1 MLPFPITGTL
11 LCVWTCLQWRASLTV
26 TTEPL
31 SYTCPLDVLTQ
42 VHQHLLD
49 NAERP
54 ISKDVDKM
62 ESTLLTLDVEN
73 RLTSSAI

>member
-1 MLPFPITGTL
+1 ME
-11 LCVWTCLQWRASLTV
+11 SLTHY
-26 TTEPL
+26 TINLTPYITL
-31 SYTCPLDVLTQ
+31 TCPSYTCPLDVLTQ